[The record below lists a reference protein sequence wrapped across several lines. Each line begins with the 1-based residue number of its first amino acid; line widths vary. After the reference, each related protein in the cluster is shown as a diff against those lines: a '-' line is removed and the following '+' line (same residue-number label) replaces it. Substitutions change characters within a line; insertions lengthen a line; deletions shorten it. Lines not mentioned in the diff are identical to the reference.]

1 MPVYID
7 TRGNSV
13 LSVAIC
19 DRCSRKFAYVDLMPD
34 PNFPGMRV
42 CKDDLDNFDP
52 WRLPALQTENIA
64 LRFPRPDQD
73 ISTGPNGGNQL
84 STSFAPNGPID
95 SPPNQ
100 LVRQPNNSNRD
111 SIFITQTQQV
121 ATTAGMPGDLTT
133 AGGLSPY
140 QNTTVPEIL
149 SCSPNTGSKIG
160 GTFVTVT
167 GKNFINIT
175 NVKLGGNN
183 TTFTV
188 VSPTEI
194 TFTTPVYAVAGLVDL
209 TAISTFGTTTLHGA
223 FTYT

>member
-1 MPVYID
+1 MPVYLD

-13 LSVAIC
+13 LSVAVC
-19 DRCSRKFAYVDLMPD
+19 DRCNRKFAYVDLMPD

-73 ISTGPNGGNQL
+73 IGTGPVGGHQL
-84 STSFAPNGPID
+84 VTGVSPVGPID

-111 SIFITQTQQV
+111 SIFITQTSRI

-133 AGGLSPY
+133 AGGLSQYP
-140 QNTTVPEIL
+140 NTIVPEIF
-149 SCSPNTGSKIG
+149 SCSPTTGPLAG
-160 GTFVTVT
+160 GTFITVIGT
-167 GKNFINIT
+167 NFVGVT
-175 NVKLGGNN
+175 NVKLGGTNAA
-183 TTFTV
+183 FTY

-194 TFTTPVYAVAGLVDL
+194 TLTSPAYAITGLVDL
-209 TAISTFGTTTLHGA
+209 TIISTFGTTTLHGA
-223 FTYT
+223 FNYT